1 MGDETTGVVGGTI
14 STMALV
20 YCRSVKILSTI
31 CCLLGIF
38 FPKCHIVT
46 HMEDLCTCI
55 LTRSQVWSFDKC
67 FSVGMVEWEMRPQVW

>member
-31 CCLLGIF
+31 PVFACVCVCVCVCECVCLGDPVCKQNTSS
-38 FPKCHIVT
+38 PKV
-46 HMEDLCTCI
+46 
-55 LTRSQVWSFDKC
+55 V
-67 FSVGMVEWEMRPQVW
+67 